1 MMNLKQIANNWR
13 LPDYG
18 IILLIL
24 IFAVWNKVMP
34 AVMVLCALTL
44 IAVRNDTKEIKK
56 LFSIRYPFVWFVLFF
71 LAHVSG
77 MLNTTNTEFG
87 VADIGMKASLIAVP
101 IFLVSTKLRLKIK
114 HIVNTYLI
122 ALLIALLVCYSY
134 AVFRSIDAP
143 EDNHFGYFTES
154 YFSFL
159 MHRSYFATYLAL
171 GALISIVRF
180 FDDAKWRNYY
190 FLLSVVFLVSTVLT
204 FSKAGILILLVLI
217 VPIGYY
223 LIAKHYKRGYAVL
236 TVLFFIFAFA
246 VGIGSSD
253 RLSSRFELMVNGF
266 VNHQSTSNTS
276 FESSASRMIMWT
288 TSLQL
293 FSEHPFVGVG
303 TGDVRDAL
311 DQRNEELGNL
321 GVVEHSLNSHN
332 QYLNTGVQLG
342 LVGLLP
348 MFFAF
353 LTSFAIAIRKRNL
366 ILFITTSTFVLTML
380 FESFLETQAGLIP
393 VTLFLLLLSLKVL
406 EKDKEHIQT

>member
-24 IFAVWNKVMP
+24 IFAVWNKAMP

-101 IFLVSTKLRLKIK
+101 IFLVSTKLRLKTK

-122 ALLIALLVCYSY
+122 ALLIAVLVCYSY

-223 LIAKHYKRGYAVL
+223 LIAKQYKRGYAVL